1 MPVHLCNTCGTSF
14 AEAAKPPAHCPICDD
29 ERQFVPRQGQQWTTL
44 RALAETHVN
53 GWARL
58 EPDLFQI
65 QTHPGFGIGQ
75 RALLVRTPH
84 GNILW
89 DCVALIDEA
98 TIELVRG
105 LGGLKAIAI
114 SHPHYYTTML
124 EWSAAFGG
132 IPIHLHQA
140 DRKWIM
146 RDGPSIAL
154 WDGQTKELAPGLTLI
169 CAGGHY
175 PGGTVL
181 HWADGCD
188 GKGALLSGDIVQ
200 VVQDNKSVS
209 FMWSFPNFIPLSAPR
224 VEGIVNSLR
233 GYQFD
238 RIHGAFT
245 DRTIWSDGKG
255 VLERSAARYLKII
268 RGDGSYELQ

>member
-1 MPVHLCNTCGTSF
+1 MPVHLCKTCGTSF
-14 AEAAKPPAHCPICDD
+14 AESPNPPAHCPICDD

-75 RALLVRTPH
+75 RALLVRTPQ

-114 SHPHYYTTML
+114 SHPHYYTTCQD
-124 EWSAAFGG
+124 WAAAFGCEV
-132 IPIHLHQA
+132 HLHSA
-140 DRKWIM
+140 DREWLM
-146 RDGPSIAL
+146 RPDPHVHF
-154 WDGQTKELAPGLTLI
+154 WDGETLELAHGVTLVRL
-169 CAGGHY
+169 GGHF

-181 HWADGCD
+181 HWANGADAR
-188 GKGALLSGDIVQ
+188 GALLSGDIVQ
-200 VVQDNKSVS
+200 VAMDTTRVS
-209 FMWSFPNFIPLSAPR
+209 FMWSYPNMMPLSASVVR
-224 VEGIVNSLR
+224 
-233 GYQFD
+233 
-238 RIHGAFT
+238 RIADTAAAWRFERIYGAFPG
-245 DRTIWSDGKG
+245 RNVMADGNA
-255 VLERSAARYLKII
+255 VVERSAKRYI
-268 RGDGSYELQ
+268 ELLSER